1 MSVAPESIVCT
12 AEIGSGDHLLLP
24 TCMKMESGLPV
35 IFIAIFTE
43 VSSIYQRYFMWY
55 PANYCFVSLTSMPR
69 HRAMS
74 SPHSSCSD
82 MFFFEKLRDSKKRR
96 ERQNKISDFL

>member
-1 MSVAPESIVCT
+1 VSVAPESIVCT

-43 VSSIYQRYFMWY
+43 RFHLFI
-55 PANYCFVSLTSMPR
+55 
-69 HRAMS
+69 
-74 SPHSSCSD
+74 
-82 MFFFEKLRDSKKRR
+82 RDILCGIL
-96 ERQNKISDFL
+96 QITVLFH

>member
-1 MSVAPESIVCT
+1 
-12 AEIGSGDHLLLP
+12 
-24 TCMKMESGLPV
+24 
-35 IFIAIFTE
+35 
-43 VSSIYQRYFMWY
+43 MWY

-82 MFFFEKLRDSKKRR
+82 MFFFFFFEKLRDSKKRR
-96 ERQNKISDFL
+96 ERENKISDFL